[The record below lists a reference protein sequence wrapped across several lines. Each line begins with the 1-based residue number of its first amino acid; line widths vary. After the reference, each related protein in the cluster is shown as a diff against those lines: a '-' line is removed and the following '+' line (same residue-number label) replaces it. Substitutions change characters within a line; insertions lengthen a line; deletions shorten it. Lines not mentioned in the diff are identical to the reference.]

1 MHTCMLVCVR
11 LCMYVKLEL
20 AEALQPD
27 FGGVSKTRGCIV
39 HEDIL
44 AVSKS
49 LCVGMEA
56 HAALDH

>member
-1 MHTCMLVCVR
+1 MLVCVR

-20 AEALQPD
+20 AEALLPD